1 MLRATPSD
9 KEPNHPMTF
18 RAKPV
23 TKRAQKPSWES
34 RDRRNFYLN
43 LGFGL
48 VVVAAV
54 VILAIAV
61 ALTYYNDHLVAVGSV
76 AGQSISKDE
85 LRDRTLVEAWRL
97 DEADRRIR
105 TQTVAGHLTTA
116 QAEQQTQTV
125 LQQRQQ
131 VVAIALERL
140 IDNRIQA
147 DLANQ
152 EGVTVTD
159 ADVDA
164 RLLEEA
170 TTVETRHA
178 WVIEVAPE
186 VTADATEPTAAQIAA
201 AKTKA
206 DTALRDI
213 ASGKKWEDI
222 AKTVSTDTSTA
233 AQAGDL
239 GWVGAKNSQA
249 DEAFVTALFAAEV
262 DKPTAVLKGED
273 GIFRIGRVTEI
284 APQEVDGAYND
295 KLVNDGLDL
304 AKYRAVVRGDV
315 VRQKL
320 EDKVVADALKPGPQ
334 REVREIYL
342 SKETVDLPPEAVKV
356 RHILYSPKD
365 DPAAA
370 QSGDIPDTDP
380 SWAQAKADADAAYA
394 KLQADPSQFDAIA
407 RAESDEE
414 SARGATGSGG
424 ELGAYVSTDS
434 SYVESFSG
442 PIMAAKAIDGQLLPP
457 IKTEFGWHIVQVISH
472 APDLAKIKTQIDG
485 GADFAKLAKDFSDG
499 DEASRGGDLGWLA
512 KSQLDAAKATAI
524 FGTAVGKTSDV
535 VTIADDGQYLFRVT
549 KEEERTPEGRQL
561 EEIRSRAFSDWY
573 TPKKAAVVVER
584 SPDILNPA
592 A

>member
-1 MLRATPSD
+1 
-9 KEPNHPMTF
+9 MTF

-54 VILAIAV
+54 VILAVAV

-85 LRDRTLVEAWRL
+85 LRDRTLIEAWRL

-116 QAEQQTQTV
+116 QAEQQTQNV

-152 EGVTVTD
+152 ESVTVTD

-178 WVIEVAPE
+178 WVIEVAPD
-186 VTADATEPTAAQIAA
+186 VAADATEPTAAEIAA

-206 DTALRDI
+206 DTALKDI
-213 ASGKKWEDI
+213 ESGKKWEDI

-239 GWVGAKNSQA
+239 GWIGAKNSQA
-249 DEAFVTALFAAEV
+249 DEAFIKALFAAEV
-262 DKPTAVLKGED
+262 DKPTAVLQGED

-284 APQEVDGAYND
+284 APQEVDGAYTD
-295 KLVNDGLDL
+295 KIKNDGVDL
-304 AKYRAVVRGDV
+304 AKYRVVVRGDV
-315 VRQKL
+315 IRQKL
-320 EDKVVADALKPGPQ
+320 DDKAVAEATKPSPQ

-342 SKETVDLPPEAVKV
+342 SKTTADLPADAVKV

-365 DPAAA
+365 DPAKA
-370 QSGDIPDTDP
+370 QSGEIPATDP
-380 SWAQAKADADAAYA
+380 SWAQAKADADVAYA

-414 SARGATGSGG
+414 SARGATGTGG
-424 ELGAYVSTDS
+424 VLGAYVSTDS
-434 SYVESFSG
+434 SYVDSFSG
-442 PIMAAKAIDGQLLPP
+442 PILAAKATDGQILPP
-457 IKTEFGWHIVQVISH
+457 IKTEFGYHIVQIQSH
-472 APDLAKIKTQIDG
+472 APDLAKIKTQVDG
-485 GADFAKLAKDFSDG
+485 SADFAKLAREVSEGPD
-499 DEASRGGDLGWLA
+499 ASKGGDLGWIA
-512 KSQLDAAKATAI
+512 RGQLDPSLITAI
-524 FGTAVGKTSDV
+524 FDAPIGKTSAA
-535 VTIADDGQYLFRVT
+535 VTVPDDGDYLFQVV
-549 KEEERTPEGRQL
+549 KEEQRTPAGSQL
-561 EEIRSRAFSDWY
+561 AQISARAFSDWY
-573 TPKKAAVVVER
+573 TPKKAAVVVTRDETFL
-584 SPDILNPA
+584 SSGG
-592 A
+592 